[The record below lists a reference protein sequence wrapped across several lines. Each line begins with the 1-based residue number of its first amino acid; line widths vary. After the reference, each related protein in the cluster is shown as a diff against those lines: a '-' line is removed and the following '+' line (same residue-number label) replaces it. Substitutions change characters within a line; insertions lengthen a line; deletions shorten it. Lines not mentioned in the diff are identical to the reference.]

1 VRLTERLFGLAVR
14 NADERDMILGDL
26 EEERGAHGDA
36 WFYGQAIGIAAHAVV
51 RRSPVQHPAR
61 SGDTFMSTLVQ
72 DIRYGWRSLRKRPLV
87 TLTVAGTLALGLGA
101 NAAIFNLVDRLVL
114 RPFPFADPDK
124 VVMLAETGP
133 GLDFKKES
141 VSPANFLDW
150 RAQADTLTGLSG
162 LAWWDANLI
171 EKNDPERVQ
180 GYFASAGFFD
190 ALGVRPALGRGFV
203 QDDETFGRHHVV
215 VLSDGLWKRRFDGD
229 PAILGRSVTID
240 GTPYQ
245 VIGVAP
251 PRFQFPDG
259 ASLWAPLA
267 FDPKTAPKRDK
278 RFLTVVGHLAP
289 GRTLDDA
296 LSQMSVIAVR
306 LAQQY
311 PEVNRDHGA
320 HVYTLS
326 QGMLDEGT
334 GSLLSMWQA
343 SALVVLLI
351 ACANIANLMLARAA
365 ERQRDVAVRL
375 ALGASRGRIIRE
387 LLTESV
393 LLACLAVGPALGFAW
408 AGLYLMR
415 VAMPANIIRFVPG
428 WESIGPDFRL
438 LAFTLVLALV
448 TAVIFGM
455 LPALQAARSSVTDAL
470 KEGGRT
476 ATGRQWLRRGIVV
489 TEIAIALPLLVTAGL
504 GVIGTNRFLNGPQGY
519 DPDGLLTMKLVLPE
533 RTYPDD
539 TARRHFVERA
549 TREVAAVAGVTQAAV
564 ANNPPATGANS
575 TRTIEIDG
583 HPAPDPK
590 NLPKVDNRVVT
601 PGFLDVM
608 RIPMLRGRG
617 FTEADREDAAP
628 VAIVSESMAR
638 QYWPGEEPL
647 GRRLRIRDGG
657 WLTVVGVCGDL
668 IQDWFM
674 RRNVP
679 TMYRPIAQAPSD
691 YFSVIVRTSADPT
704 AVAGG
709 VRAALLRVDPVQPV
723 FDMMTMRRQLHE
735 RTIGLQY
742 LASIMAIFAALGL
755 ILAAVGLYA
764 VIAYFVAQRRHEI
777 GLRMALGAT
786 GADVVR
792 LTIGQA
798 VKLTSIGTVIGLGL
812 SFALARLM
820 EAALLGIASSDA
832 GVFVLFA
839 AVLMT
844 TALLAGYIPARR
856 AASIDPMTALRA
868 E

>member
-1 VRLTERLFGLAVR
+1 MRLAERLLGLAVR

-26 EEERGAHGDA
+26 EEERAARGVA
-36 WFYGQAIGIAAHAVV
+36 WFYGQAIGIAAHAAV
-51 RRSPVQHPAR
+51 RPSPVQQPAR
-61 SGDTFMSTLVQ
+61 SGDTFMSTLVK
-72 DIRYGWRSLRKRPLV
+72 DIRYGWRALRKRPLV

-141 VSPANFLDW
+141 VSAANFLDW

-215 VLSDGLWKRRFDGD
+215 VLSDALWKRRFDGD
-229 PAILGRSVTID
+229 AAILGRSITID

-267 FDPKTAPKRDK
+267 FDPKTAPKRDN

-311 PEVNRDHGA
+311 PEANRDHGA

-455 LPALQAARSSVTDAL
+455 LPALQAARSRVADAL

-476 ATGRQWLRRGIVV
+476 ATGRQWLRRAIVV
-489 TEIAIALPLLVTAGL
+489 AEIAIALPLLVTAGL

-533 RTYPDD
+533 RTYADD
-539 TARRHFVERA
+539 TARRQFVERA
-549 TREVAAVAGVTQAAV
+549 TREVSAVAGVTQAAV
-564 ANNPPATGANS
+564 ANNPPATGSNS

-590 NLPKVDNRVVT
+590 NLPSVDNRVVT
-601 PGFLDVM
+601 PSFLDVM
-608 RIPMLRGRG
+608 RIPLLRGRG
-617 FTEADREDAAP
+617 FTEADREDGAP

-638 QYWPGEEPL
+638 QYWPGEEPI
-647 GRRLRIRDGG
+647 GRRLRVRGG
-657 WLTVVGVCGDL
+657 SWLTVVGVCGDL

-674 RRNVP
+674 RRNCTDAVP
-679 TMYRPIAQAPSD
+679 TDCAGALGLLQRDRTDVRGSD
-691 YFSVIVRTSADPT
+691 RGRRRGSCRAT
-704 AVAGG
+704 ARRSRAAG
-709 VRAALLRVDPVQPV
+709 VRHDDDAAAAARTNHRVAVPGVDHGHLRHARVDPGGGRPLRRDRV
-723 FDMMTMRRQLHE
+723 FCV
-735 RTIGLQY
+735 
-742 LASIMAIFAALGL
+742 AA
-755 ILAAVGLYA
+755 AARNRPAHG
-764 VIAYFVAQRRHEI
+764 
-777 GLRMALGAT
+777 
-786 GADVVR
+786 
-792 LTIGQA
+792 
-798 VKLTSIGTVIGLGL
+798 
-812 SFALARLM
+812 
-820 EAALLGIASSDA
+820 
-832 GVFVLFA
+832 
-839 AVLMT
+839 
-844 TALLAGYIPARR
+844 ARR
-856 AASIDPMTALRA
+856 DWR
-868 E
+868 